1 MNANDSLSSRILTDV
16 GLIAEIYNIVKNAG
30 INTVKNVLVVS
41 SKNNVNI
48 IKPYI
53 DDVSRANTNCRSPIA
68 NNIENNKACRYSS
81 MYSIEYNPSDIMIV
95 GGAALNIYDYLLKDL
110 KERRGIKAL
119 EDYLK
124 KKTSDIDIIWWP
136 RSSTNK
142 EIIVSSSKAIE
153 NLVYVFKEELVKNFA
168 SKKDELCNKLK
179 SYINCDKLDINIKLF
194 HIWKAGVWSVNIEF
208 TIGKNVLKIC
218 DISVH
223 DSGSSQ
229 LYDLNGNKI
238 NDLRFMTED
247 PIYSNPRQGLDNS
260 ISYLIINDIYV
271 AVPAIKSFIHQQ
283 MFAFNNLLRNN
294 QEKGFIN
301 YKRVEF
307 IKKILQNIIITNS
320 NNRNYKELVEI
331 FKTDNLDI
339 INYIIAYIND
349 IEKNS
354 INKLRHKILE
364 FCSHNTDDV
373 FIKQLCYR
381 ASINEDDIAHKYL
394 SQIIPQIDIIIKRI
408 YDKIYSIP
416 DTQFKYKYNN
426 LLLYVESIRKNILNM
441 TSIELIDT
449 SKINLLGYIIKEEEK
464 IYSNINNFYNSIATQ
479 KQKIINGNP
488 MYYNDVSQYKSGPII
503 NIVHNLGKN
512 SAPSNSASSNSAPSK
527 SASKSVLYTGP
538 FMPIINKDPKTGLF
552 WYTDPYTMRHIVQ
565 EPTTG
570 VWVETSQVFPTKL
583 LPVPKVDFRNKNSK
597 NTTKKNK

>member
-1 MNANDSLSSRILTDV
+1 
-16 GLIAEIYNIVKNAG
+16 
-30 INTVKNVLVVS
+30 
-41 SKNNVNI
+41 
-48 IKPYI
+48 
-53 DDVSRANTNCRSPIA
+53 
-68 NNIENNKACRYSS
+68 
-81 MYSIEYNPSDIMIV
+81 
-95 GGAALNIYDYLLKDL
+95 
-110 KERRGIKAL
+110 
-119 EDYLK
+119 
-124 KKTSDIDIIWWP
+124 
-136 RSSTNK
+136 
-142 EIIVSSSKAIE
+142 
-153 NLVYVFKEELVKNFA
+153 
-168 SKKDELCNKLK
+168 
-179 SYINCDKLDINIKLF
+179 
-194 HIWKAGVWSVNIEF
+194 VNIEF
-208 TIGKNVLKIC
+208 IIGTNVLKIC

-229 LYDLNGNKI
+229 LYDLNGNI
-238 NDLRFMTED
+238 ITNMRLMTED

-339 INYIIAYIND
+339 INYIIGYIND
-349 IEKNS
+349 VEKNS
-354 INKLRHKILE
+354 INKFRHKILE

-416 DTQFKYKYNN
+416 DTQFKYKYHN

-441 TSIELIDT
+441 TLLELIDT
-449 SKINLLGYIIKEEEK
+449 SKINILEYIIKEEEK
-464 IYSNINNFYNSIATQ
+464 IDSNINNFYNSIETQ
-479 KQKIINGNP
+479 KQKIINGSP
-488 MYYNDVSQYKSGPII
+488 MYYNDVSQYKSGSII
-503 NIVHNLGKN
+503 HIVHNLEKN
-512 SAPSNSASSNSAPSK
+512 SVPSNSVSSNSVPSNSVPSNSVSSNSVPSNSVSSNSVPSNSVSSNSVPSK
-527 SASKSVLYTGP
+527 AVPSKAVPKSVLYTGP

-565 EPTTG
+565 DPNTCM
-570 VWVETSQVFPTKL
+570 WLETSHVFSTKL
-583 LPVPKVDFRNKNSK
+583 LPVPKVDFRNKNRT
-597 NTTKKNK
+597 NTNKKNK